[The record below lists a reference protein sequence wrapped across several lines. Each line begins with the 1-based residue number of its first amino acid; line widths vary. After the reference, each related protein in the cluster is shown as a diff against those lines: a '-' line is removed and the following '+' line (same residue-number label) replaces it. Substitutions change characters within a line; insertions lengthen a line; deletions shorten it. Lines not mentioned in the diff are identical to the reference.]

1 MPKSKSVFSES
12 SSKYN
17 ITQELT
23 LFGPRQ
29 FRGHLLTLVGFYAR
43 GLECLNQKISVAK
56 VVRRAHNSGIE
67 NIQTPFGVGGT
78 HSPKRAS
85 RLRGLEYPNK
95 EESSVTIVGPKTH
108 EWTPV

>member
-1 MPKSKSVFSES
+1 MPKSKSVFSKS
-12 SSKYN
+12 SSEYN
-17 ITQELT
+17 INHELT
-23 LFGPRQ
+23 HFGPRQ
-29 FRGHLLTLVGFYAR
+29 FKGHSLTLVCFYVR

-95 EESSVTIVGPKTH
+95 KSLQ
-108 EWTPV
+108 